1 MRGDYE
7 MKILAI
13 PLISTKRTNTPKK
26 PQDINV
32 LEKNLHRV
40 HSKLKDCKS
49 KELKYLGSR
58 KPQCLVSV
66 VNLG

>member
-7 MKILAI
+7 MKIEAI

-40 HSKLKDCKS
+40 HSKLKDCK
-49 KELKYLGSR
+49 
-58 KPQCLVSV
+58 
-66 VNLG
+66 